1 MEENTVIDL
10 YIQQVKKELYRLA
23 PADAF
28 LSALRES
35 LYDYADHNPNCTLED
50 LIHQF
55 GSPQETA
62 REFLGSMEDIPP
74 KAKARKKRFRWIIT
88 TVLAVLL
95 AAVIAH
101 CIDLSRQEQSMDA
114 DIIEIYEDGELIE
127 TVPGDASPQEE
138 R

>member
-1 MEENTVIDL
+1 MEENAVIDL
-10 YIQQVKKELYRLA
+10 YIHQVKKELYRLA

-28 LSALRES
+28 LVALRES
-35 LYDYADHNPNCTLED
+35 LHDYADHNPNCTLED

-62 REFLGSMEDIPP
+62 REFLDSMEDIPP
-74 KAKARKKRFRWIIT
+74 KAKARKKRFRWVIT
-88 TVLAVLL
+88 AVLAVLL
-95 AAVIAH
+95 VAAIAH
-101 CIDLSRQEQSMDA
+101 CIDLSRQEQSMA
-114 DIIEIYEDGELIE
+114 TDIIETYEDGELVE